1 MFLQSFDSAIEKA
14 DAENVRIIFEEV
26 NNLNFEDETEIY
38 NIAKIILDRMIA
50 SGGGRGS
57 GE

>member
-1 MFLQSFDSAIEKA
+1 MIQLLRRQ

-38 NIAKIILDRMIA
+38 NIAKIIWI
-50 SGGGRGS
+50 
-57 GE
+57 E